1 MARESAE
8 VALGITE
15 TGRWKVTAAL
25 PLPVVNLSEC
35 GMILNKGLV
44 LGMDDEVKVEFA
56 PKEID
61 EAVTIV
67 KPPPSSVNFFL
78 SFFLTLFYDEA
89 SGSHLFL
96 KFRSW
101 QGFGLAFSQVT
112 CSPVCLYV
120 RLESL

>member
-8 VALGITE
+8 VALGIME
-15 TGRWKVTAAL
+15 TARWKVTAAL
-25 PLPVVNLSEC
+25 LLPVVNLSEC

-44 LGMDDEVKVEFA
+44 LGMGDEVKVEFA

-78 SFFLTLFYDEA
+78 TLFNDEA

-96 KFRSW
+96 KFRSR

-112 CSPVCLYV
+112 CSPVCLLV
-120 RLESL
+120 RLEPL

>member
-15 TGRWKVTAAL
+15 TARWKVTAAL

-35 GMILNKGLV
+35 GMNKGLV
-44 LGMDDEVKVEFA
+44 LGMGDEVKVVFA

-78 SFFLTLFYDEA
+78 SNSFL
-89 SGSHLFL
+89 
-96 KFRSW
+96 
-101 QGFGLAFSQVT
+101 
-112 CSPVCLYV
+112 
-120 RLESL
+120 